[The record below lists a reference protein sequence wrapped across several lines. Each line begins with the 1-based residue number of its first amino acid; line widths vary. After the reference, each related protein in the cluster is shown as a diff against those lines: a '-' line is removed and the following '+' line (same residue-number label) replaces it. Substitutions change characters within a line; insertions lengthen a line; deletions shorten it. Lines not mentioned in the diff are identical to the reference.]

1 MKTKLVQVDTY
12 PTNIKGLLHML
23 VEGFVFEL
31 SYPGLVELTKDGFL
45 IDGKLKNYAFDFSSC
60 LSKIDKVYKREE
72 LPWYECMEVGQTVLV
87 KLLEYTASYAVVRK
101 KSKDV
106 WIFNSNDMYEV
117 PASIVARYIP
127 LIPEEVSKLAFD
139 NVCN

>member
-1 MKTKLVQVDTY
+1 MLKALSEGLVIEVQAVGKIEAT
-12 PTNIKGLLHML
+12 
-23 VEGFVFEL
+23 VEGFMVNGVIC
-31 SYPGLVELTKDGFL
+31 SVGLNQDILRHITCIYRK
-45 IDGKLKNYAFDFSSC
+45 
-60 LSKIDKVYKREE
+60 EE